1 VSANLKLGEM
11 HGLVHSD
18 FLFDV
23 VLGGFETMNENLP
36 TQPRSNSM
44 LINHLILFIDNLG
57 TDRPRHKT
65 K

>member
-1 VSANLKLGEM
+1 MSANLKLGEM

-44 LINHLILFIDNLG
+44 SIISSYL
-57 TDRPRHKT
+57 
-65 K
+65 

>member
-1 VSANLKLGEM
+1 MSANLKLGEM

-23 VLGGFETMNENLP
+23 VLGGFETMNKNLP
-36 TQPRSNSM
+36 TQSRSM